1 MTHIVEKLNES
12 LERLKNQSCLLNVD
26 GPISFSTKA
35 NLLDFNINECF
46 ELKLEIQNISLNINL
61 SEMYSYKIEEENIK
75 LFLDGG
81 NIVTLL
87 KA

>member
-1 MTHIVEKLNES
+1 MTDIVEKLNES
-12 LERLKNQSCLLNVD
+12 LARLKNQNCLLNVD
-26 GPISFSTKA
+26 GPISFNAKT
-35 NLLDFNINECF
+35 NLLDFSINECF
-46 ELKLEIQNISLNINL
+46 ELKLEIQNINLNINL
-61 SEMYSYKIEEENIK
+61 SEMYSYEIDKENIK